1 MGIQYRKFD
10 PTEYVMKVK
19 KGKVVQQGLGL
30 SFFCNTMTESMMV
43 IPATAL
49 DRKSVV

>member
-30 SFFCNTMTESMMV
+30 SFFCNTMTESMKIGRASCRERV
-43 IPATAL
+43 
-49 DRKSVV
+49 